1 MTRKT
6 QIFCFL
12 KFCIKWYKALSVNI
26 MNGNYSLLLTGY
38 ECKVCDQH
46 SITNG
51 VYFYRIQAR
60 VMDIRL
66 VFHLQHYCEI
76 VECLLKDA
84 EDPQFPLLD
93 LTLISIYILKDYV
106 SS

>member
-1 MTRKT
+1 
-6 QIFCFL
+6 
-12 KFCIKWYKALSVNI
+12 
-26 MNGNYSLLLTGY
+26 
-38 ECKVCDQH
+38 
-46 SITNG
+46 
-51 VYFYRIQAR
+51 
-60 VMDIRL
+60 MDIRL